1 MCLVVLAACGNVS
14 KQKPDAAVIV
24 DAAPDAFDCTGHEP
38 DGSFTFAPMV
48 PGLHEVTTFTAT
60 TPGLSY
66 AWTFPS
72 GSPGASAA
80 LAPMVSWAN
89 AGQYNVSLSVSDGN
103 HCMATTSQM
112 VQVESCA
119 PAIPG
124 PAAFDQMTGGHAN
137 AGIAIV
143 PSRATT
149 LTSFTVMN
157 QSMADTINLTDSAGT
172 ILQTLAIPAGTPAYQ
187 AVVSWPLA
195 SGTTYHLVT
204 QLPSNGRWT
213 SAPPY
218 PVAGSSLSVTAGWM
232 DGASQTAYWFSF
244 LNLVTCP

>member
-14 KQKPDAAVIV
+14 KQKPDAAVVADAPV
-24 DAAPDAFDCTGHEP
+24 DTFDCTGHAP
-38 DGSFTFAPMV
+38 DGSFTFSPMM
-48 PGLHEVTTFTAT
+48 PGLNDPTTFTAT
-60 TPGLSY
+60 APGLSY

-72 GSPGASAA
+72 GNPGASAA
-80 LAPMVSWAN
+80 LAPVVSWTA
-89 AGQYNVSLSVSDGN
+89 AGQYKVGLTVSDSN

-112 VQVESCA
+112 VDVVSCA
-119 PAIPG
+119 QPIAG
-124 PAAFDQMTGGHAN
+124 PTFDQMTGGHAN

-143 PSRATT
+143 PSRNTT

-157 QSMADTINLTDSAGT
+157 QSMADTINLTDSVGN
-172 ILQTLAIPAGTPAYQ
+172 ILQTLAIPAGTPTYQ
-187 AVVSWPLA
+187 AVVSWPLVA
-195 SGTTYHLVT
+195 GTTYHLVT

-218 PVAGSSLSVTAGWM
+218 PVAGSSLAVTAGWM
-232 DGASQTAYWFSF
+232 DNASQTAYWFSF